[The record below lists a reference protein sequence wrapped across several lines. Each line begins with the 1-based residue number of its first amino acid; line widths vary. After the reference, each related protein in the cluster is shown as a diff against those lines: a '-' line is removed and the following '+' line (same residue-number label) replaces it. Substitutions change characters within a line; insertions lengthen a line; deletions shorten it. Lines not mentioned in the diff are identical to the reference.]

1 MPGMLAAYVYV
12 GAMMRNSNPAL
23 GIVAA
28 AWGLIGWSAILVI
41 AIARLGISAID
52 ALSADLSSLQ
62 FAAVLANTGAFA
74 WAEGYRGF
82 QRRFSPRAAARILHL
97 RRHAG
102 VATAVLAPLF
112 CIGFFGISARIWRMT
127 WIGTGLILLAIIV
140 VRQLPQPWRG
150 IVDLGVVIGLAWGLV
165 SFLYMSAL
173 ALAQGRYP
181 VSPEVPEQAGSRGV
195 GL

>member
-1 MPGMLAAYVYV
+1 
-12 GAMMRNSNPAL
+12 
-23 GIVAA
+23 
-28 AWGLIGWSAILVI
+28 
-41 AIARLGISAID
+41 
-52 ALSADLSSLQ
+52 
-62 FAAVLANTGAFA
+62 
-74 WAEGYRGF
+74 
-82 QRRFSPRAAARILHL
+82 
-97 RRHAG
+97 
-102 VATAVLAPLF
+102 
-112 CIGFFGISARIWRMT
+112 MT